1 MPLPPLVEP
10 VAALSA
16 AERGRTARHTS
27 LAAFGEIGQRRLA
40 GAHVAVVGAGGL
52 GSPVVLALAAAG
64 VGTLTVIDDDTVE
77 ASNLQRQVMHRLRDV
92 GHRKVDSAT
101 RAAADLAPEARVIA
115 VTERIDAANAEALLH
130 GADVVIDGTDT
141 FDTREVVAG
150 ACERLGV
157 PLVWGT
163 VQAFDA
169 QVTVFWSAPPAGH
182 PAVVLSDLY
191 PAGSAGDV
199 PTCAEVGVLGALCL
213 QVGSL
218 MATEAIKL
226 IVGIGEPLLGR
237 VLVIDSLRARQ
248 HEVPLRATS
257 FSPALP
263 PGTADAAVSEPP
275 ATQPPVAWI
284 SARELGEHLA
294 TGSTLTLLDVREA
307 HELASGAIE
316 GIVHIPL
323 ATVLAN
329 PRAVAGPVV
338 VICQAG
344 VRARRAAEALAT
356 VGVAAT
362 VLTGGMDAWAATFAE
377 SQA

>member
-10 VAALSA
+10 VAALST

-40 GAHVAVVGAGGL
+40 AAHIAVVGAGGL

-64 VGTLTVIDDDTVE
+64 IGRLTVIDDDTVE

-92 GHRKVDSAT
+92 GQRKVDSAT
-101 RAAADLAPEARVIA
+101 RVAADLSPETQVIT
-115 VTERIDAANAEALLH
+115 VTERIDVANAATLLR
-130 GADVVIDGTDT
+130 GADVVIDGSDT
-141 FDTREVVAG
+141 FPTREAVAG
-150 ACERLGV
+150 ACESLGV

-182 PAVVLSDLY
+182 PAVVLGDLY
-191 PAGSAGDV
+191 PTGSAGEV

-226 IVGIGEPLLGR
+226 VAGIGEPLLGR

-248 HEVPLRATS
+248 HEVPLRAR
-257 FSPALP
+257 
-263 PGTADAAVSEPP
+263 DAAASRPADPFVSQ
-275 ATQPPVAWI
+275 APVSAPTVARI
-284 SARELGEHLA
+284 SARELAERLSAGEA
-294 TGSTLTLLDVREA
+294 ATLLDVREA
-307 HELASGAIE
+307 HELAAGAIE
-316 GIVHIPL
+316 GIVHVPL
-323 ATVLAN
+323 AAVLAD
-329 PRAVAGPVV
+329 PGAITGPVI

-344 VRARRAAEALAT
+344 VRARRAAEALTA
-356 VGVAAT
+356 VGVEAT

-377 SQA
+377 SQS